1 MGSNGCFQR
10 SRSPVRKDEGGRE
23 RQGKRQGTKKR
34 GRDGAPQEET
44 AKKFATPST
53 AEREQDVQATKGCE
67 ISR

>member
-1 MGSNGCFQR
+1 
-10 SRSPVRKDEGGRE
+10 VRKDEGGRE

-44 AKKFATPST
+44 AKKFAAQST